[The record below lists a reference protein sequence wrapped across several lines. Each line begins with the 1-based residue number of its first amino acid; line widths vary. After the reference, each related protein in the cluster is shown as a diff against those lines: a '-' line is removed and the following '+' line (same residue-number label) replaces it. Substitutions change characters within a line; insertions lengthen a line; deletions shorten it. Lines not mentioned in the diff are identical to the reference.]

1 MRAIGATIAM
11 LLVSVMA
18 VPVLFAGVGSSSA
31 PASSPANASAP
42 GPAQITGLGPLF
54 DDVPPGGWPD
64 NFPGGQCTWWAAF
77 NRHVTWNGNG
87 GDWLLNA
94 AAQGNAT
101 SAIPQVHS
109 IVVYPAGHAYSQYG
123 HVALVTGVSPNSY
136 TVSEMNYRGL
146 GVVDTRT
153 IPWPDP
159 QVEGFIL

>member
-1 MRAIGATIAM
+1 MKAIGATIG
-11 LLVSVMA
+11 LLLMSVMA
-18 VPVLFAGVGSSSA
+18 VPVLFAGAGSSGAAASA
-31 PASSPANASAP
+31 PASGSTS
-42 GPAQITGLGPLF
+42 GPVAITGLAPLF

-77 NRHVTWNGNG
+77 NRHVTWNGDG

-94 AAQGNAT
+94 AAQGYAT

-109 IVVYPAGHAYSQYG
+109 IVVYPPGDAYGQYG
-123 HVALVTGVSPNSY
+123 HVGLVIGVSQNSY

-153 IPWPDP
+153 IPRPDP